1 MEVTRRLLAGLVLA
15 LVAALL
21 PVAAVA
27 SPAEEGTF
35 VSLINQSRSSAGLA
49 PLTVASEL
57 VGYARSHTDQMIAAG
72 KIFHSS
78 NAQLAGA
85 SSGWSALG
93 ENVGMGPDPQVLH
106 NAFMGSPSH
115 RANILGNYNYVGV
128 GAAHAPDG
136 TLFVT
141 VIFMLKETAPATTT
155 TALPTT
161 TTTAPP
167 ATTTTVAASPTTT
180 TPAAT
185 VAAPATTTT
194 TLPEGAA
201 ASQPTA
207 VGAELRSLGKYGG
220 ELAASPARHFRHL
233 WVPRTVGLLR

>member
-1 MEVTRRLLAGLVLA
+1 MALA
-15 LVAALL
+15 AALL

-27 SPAEEGTF
+27 SPGEEAAF
-35 VSLINQSRSSAGLA
+35 VSLINQSRTSAGLA
-49 PLTVASEL
+49 PLSVASEL
-57 VGYARSHTDQMIAAG
+57 VSYARSHTDEMIAAG

-106 NAFMGSPSH
+106 SAFMGSPSH

-141 VIFMLKETAPATTT
+141 VIFMLKEVAP
-155 TALPTT
+155 T

-167 ATTTTVAASPTTT
+167 STTTTAPPSTTTTAPPTTTTVAAP
-180 TPAAT
+180 TPAAST
-185 VAAPATTTT
+185 ATTTT
-194 TLPEGAA
+194 TTLTEGAT
-201 ASQPTA
+201 ASPPTA

-220 ELAASPARHFRHL
+220 ELAGSPARHFHYL